1 MDVFQF
7 RDRLIADYAEF
18 ARSFTR
24 IRAADIKAFV
34 DEQYTSGR
42 YWPAPLVQLNP
53 SFQPGDT
60 VEELA
65 AQGAIHAECARIF
78 RHGKT
83 VAGGGETLR
92 LHRHQQE
99 AIGFAKNGDSYVL
112 TTGTGSGKSL
122 SYFIP
127 IVDYVLREK
136 AKDPKPRTRA
146 IVIYPMNALAN
157 SQVEELRKFLAG
169 YQPGTEP
176 FTFGR
181 YTGQEDETERTRLA
195 TNPPDILLTNFMMLE
210 LLMTRQNQNDRSVIE
225 NAKGMRFLVL
235 DELHT
240 YRGRQGAD
248 VGMLVRRVREA
259 LSDGIVCVGTSAT
272 MASADGKR
280 RLNEVVSEV
289 ATRIFGIAVKPASV
303 ITETLQRVTPDALN
317 VEAVKPKL
325 ASAIAAGIR
334 DDIDDASFKA
344 NPVSVWVE
352 LVLGLAWSERDNKW
366 VRARPI
372 TIREAARRL
381 STDSGASHAACGE
394 FLAKLLMLGYAKG
407 VFAFKLHQFIS
418 GAGRV
423 YTSLNAPGQ
432 RYLTLDGQQFVPGD
446 RSRPLYHSHFCRE
459 CGQEYLPIWRRMG
472 GSQARLTMRDIDD
485 RFAGEE
491 AVENGFFVPDVEGT
505 IWSDS
510 LENYPETWLDYSGSE
525 PKLKTSMRPFV
536 PQRVRVDSEGNIG
549 ESKPLPGWYV
559 PGSFRFC
566 LECGETYTASGK
578 DSLRLTAL
586 SGEGRSSAT
595 TMLTLGCLRYLH
607 SADVKLSDKAK
618 KILGFTDNRQDA
630 ALQSGHFNDF
640 LNVLLLRAGVL
651 SAVKRAPGKS
661 LAEKDIASAVF
672 DALGF
677 GRDDRGVRAEYMQD
691 PDIRGAGRRQVQDT
705 MRDMLGYRLFYDLRR
720 GWRFNNP
727 NLEQLRLISVDY
739 LDVEEAARDA
749 DLWKTAPALLKDSPP
764 ETREKA
770 LRTLL
775 DEMRQGLCIKSQYL
789 DRYKLEQLRSQS
801 YNSLREPWGFAED
814 GENPESGRIFI
825 TRRLPSNARGR
836 EAWALVP
843 GGARSRLGAKIRRR
857 SLWGDNNPHFG
868 RVDEPSHQLIVEALL
883 GAAKAYGIVAAEETD
898 FGLTGYQVNAAALVW
913 KERVVEEKERRK
925 AEANEFFRSLYLN
938 VAEVLSSD
946 VHQLFDFEAREHTA
960 QVEIEDRLEREA
972 RFRFEEADK
981 AKTQNLERLPV
992 LFCSPTME
1000 LGVDISALNTVY
1012 LRNVPPTPANYA
1024 QRSGRAGRAGQPALV
1039 ITYCASQ
1046 SPHDQYFFQDPAR
1059 MAYGQVNPPTLD
1071 LANRDLLESHFQ
1083 AIWLAVTGAKLGD
1096 SVKSIIDLAQ
1106 REFPIVSAL
1115 RQEMDRGV
1123 AREEAK
1129 RRSKRV
1135 LDMLKN
1141 ELDGR
1146 NAPWFVPGWL
1156 EAVIDASYGTFDR
1169 ALERWR
1175 QLYRATS
1182 LQMELNHKI
1191 ANNPAT
1197 PERERKEAMQ
1207 RYNEA
1212 FRQRELLLD
1221 EGRTLNSDFYTYRY
1235 LASQG
1240 FLPGYNFPRLPLM
1253 AYVPARR
1260 RSGGKESFLTRP
1272 RFLALSEFGPYSLIY
1287 HEGSRFK
1294 VTRAILNIGADDQ
1307 VTTGAKL
1314 ATTHARICPEC
1325 GYGHFQEQAGA
1336 DRCVA
1341 CNTLLGGAPE
1351 VRELYRI
1358 ENVSTRR
1365 VDRISANEEERL
1377 RQGYETQTTLQ
1388 FAIKE
1393 NRLQRALAVVSEA
1406 GEPLLELQ
1414 YGPAATVWR
1423 MNLGWRRRKEKSIHG
1438 FLIHPVTGH
1447 WRGGVDEA
1455 GEEEDEKS
1463 GNDRTPPQRIV
1474 PYVEDRRNVLIVR
1487 PVAEFSESALTA
1499 LEYALKRGIEAVFQL
1514 EESELIAEPLPRS
1527 DRRKAIL
1534 LYEASEGG
1542 AGALTRLVS
1551 EPEALRAVAARALE
1565 VAHYRRK
1572 SDAEPWKPATLEQER
1587 DSSGKLVC
1595 EAGCYRCLLSYYNQ
1609 PDHERI
1615 DRQDSMAVDVLCR
1628 LTRAELEI
1636 GKAAPSPGPGSVF
1649 DGVRGKWIAAV
1660 RAMGLREPDRVDH
1673 RLESVGVTADFYYD
1687 EWQAAI
1693 MIGSGDGGNGLDK
1706 RLADA
1711 GFVVARFGDDENTWK
1726 QVFAAHKEL
1735 FGELKDVA

>member
-1 MDVFQF
+1 MNVFQF
-7 RDRLIADYAEF
+7 RDGLIADYAEF

-24 IRAADIKAFV
+24 IRAADIKAFI
-34 DEQYTSGR
+34 DRQYESGR

-53 SFQPGDT
+53 SFQPGNT

-83 VAGGGETLR
+83 AAGGGETLR

-99 AIGFAKNGDSYVL
+99 AIGFAKHGESYVL

-127 IVDYVLREK
+127 IVDYVLHEK

-157 SQVEELRKFLAG
+157 SQVEELRKFLTG
-169 YQPGTEP
+169 YRPGAEP

-181 YTGQEDETERTRLA
+181 YTGQEDETERARLA
-195 TNPPDILLTNFMMLE
+195 ANPPDILLTNFMMLE
-210 LLMTRQNQNDRSVIE
+210 LLMTRQNQNDRAVIA
-225 NAKGMRFLVL
+225 NARGMRFLVL

-259 LSDGIVCVGTSAT
+259 LSDNIVCVGTSAT
-272 MASADGKR
+272 MASADGSR

-289 ATRIFGIAVKPASV
+289 ATRVFGIEVKPASV

-317 VEAVKPKL
+317 LEAVKPKL
-325 ASAIAAGIR
+325 AAAIAAGIK
-334 DDIDDASFKA
+334 DDIDDASFTA
-344 NPVSVWVE
+344 HPLSVWVE

-372 TIREAARRL
+372 TIREAASRL
-381 STDSGASHAACGE
+381 SADSGASHAQCGA
-394 FLAKLLMLGYAKG
+394 FLAKLLMLGYARG

-423 YTSLNAPGQ
+423 YASLNAPGS
-432 RYLTLDGQQFVPGD
+432 RHLTLDGQQFVPGD
-446 RSRPLYHSHFCRE
+446 RSRPLYHAHFCRE
-459 CGQEYLPIWRRMG
+459 CGQEYLPVWRKME
-472 GSQARLTMRDIDD
+472 GSRVRLTVRDIDD

-491 AVENGFFVPDVEGT
+491 AVENGFFMPDVEGT
-505 IWSDS
+505 VWSDS
-510 LENYPETWLDYSGSE
+510 IENYPETWLDYSGAE

-536 PQRVRVDSEGNIG
+536 PQRVRVDSEGNVG
-549 ESKPLPGWYV
+549 ESMPFPGWYV

-566 LECGETYTASGK
+566 LQCRETYTASGK

-607 SADVKLSDKAK
+607 GKDVSLPDKAK
-618 KILGFTDNRQDA
+618 KLLGFTDNRQDA

-640 LNVLLLRAGVL
+640 LNVLLLRAGLL
-651 SAVKRAPGKS
+651 SAVKRAAAKS
-661 LAEKDIASAVF
+661 LTEKDIASAVF

-727 NLEQLRLISVDY
+727 NLEQLRLLEVDY
-739 LDVEEAARDA
+739 LDLEEAARDA
-749 DLWKTAPALLKDSPP
+749 DLWKSAPPLLKESSA
-764 ETREKA
+764 EIRARA

-775 DEMRQGLCIKSQYL
+775 DEMRQGLCIRSQYL

-801 YNSLREPWGFAED
+801 YNGLREPWGFAED

-825 TRRLPSNARGR
+825 TRRLPANARGR
-836 EAWALVP
+836 EAAALVP

-857 SLWGDNNPHFG
+857 SLWGDDNPNFT
-868 RVDEPSHQLIVEALL
+868 RIDEPSHQLIVEALL
-883 GAAKAYGIVAAEETD
+883 SGAKAYGIATADETD

-913 KERVVEEKERRK
+913 KEKIIDENERRR
-925 AEANEFFRSLYLN
+925 AEANRFFRSLYLN
-938 VAEVLSSD
+938 VAEVLTSE

-960 QVEIEDRLEREA
+960 QVEVEDRLEREA
-972 RFRFEEADK
+972 RFRFEEADR
-981 AKTQNLERLPV
+981 AKIANLERLPV

-1046 SPHDQYFFQDPAR
+1046 SPHDQYFFHDPAR

-1071 LANRDLLESHFQ
+1071 LANRDLLESHVQ
-1083 AIWLAVTGAKLGD
+1083 AIWLAATGAKLGD
-1096 SVKSIIDLAQ
+1096 SVKSLIDLAQ
-1106 REFPIVSAL
+1106 KDFPILPAL
-1115 RQEMDRGV
+1115 AKEMDRNE
-1123 AREEAK
+1123 ARDEAK
-1129 RRSKRV
+1129 RRAKRV
-1135 LDMLKN
+1135 LAMLKA

-1156 EAVIDASYGTFDR
+1156 EAVADGAYGTLDR

-1191 ANNPAT
+1191 ANNHAT

-1307 VTTGAKL
+1307 VTTGARL

-1341 CNTLLGGAPE
+1341 CDTLLAGAPE

-1365 VDRISANEEERL
+1365 VDRISANEEERM

-1393 NRLQRALAVVSEA
+1393 NRLQRALALVSEA

-1455 GEEEDEKS
+1455 GEEEDEKG

-1487 PVAEFSESALTA
+1487 PVAELSETALTA

-1551 EPEALRAVAARALE
+1551 EPTALRSVAVRALE
-1565 VAHYRRK
+1565 IAHYRK
-1572 SDAEPWKPATLEQER
+1572 KKDTDGWTAATLDQEL
-1587 DSSGKLVC
+1587 DKDGKPIC

-1615 DRQDSMAVDVLCR
+1615 DRQDKQAVEILCR
-1628 LTRAELEI
+1628 LTHADLEV
-1636 GKAAPSPGPGSVF
+1636 GKSSPAPGPASIF
-1649 DGVRGKWIAAV
+1649 DGLRGKWINAV
-1660 RAMGLREPDRVDH
+1660 RSLGLREPDRSEH
-1673 RLESVGVTADFYYD
+1673 RLERAGITADFYYED
-1687 EWQAAI
+1687 WQAVV
-1693 MIGSGDGGNGLDK
+1693 MLGSATGLDDVDR

-1711 GFVVARFGDDENTWK
+1711 GFVVARFTENESTWK
-1726 QVFAAHKEL
+1726 EVFAAHSGL
-1735 FGELKDVA
+1735 FGVLKDTA